1 MTQTGFV
8 ADTLLIPIPSEGF
21 EPTEVVA
28 PWRHFRDAG
37 YAVAFAT
44 ADGRAARCDPL
55 ALERRAF
62 GQIGA
67 RPEHAAWYAELEQ
80 DAAYR
85 SPLRWADVQPDDFS
99 ALHLPGGHAKTMRPY
114 LESATVQALA
124 VRFVA
129 AGRPTAAIC
138 HGPIVLARAIDPA
151 TGRSPIHGRRVT
163 SLTRSME
170 RTAWW
175 LTRASLGDHFRTY
188 PTWVEDEVRAALGP
202 EGHYERG
209 PLFPSYR
216 RPFVVT
222 DGALLSARWP
232 GDAEA
237 LALALLALV
246 RAGLEPAAPAAAAR

>member
-1 MTQTGFV
+1 M
-8 ADTLLIPIPSEGF
+8 ADALLIPIPLEGF

-28 PWRHFRDAG
+28 PWRAFTRAG
-37 YAVAFAT
+37 FSVVFAT
-44 ADGRAARCDPL
+44 ADGRAGRCDPL

-67 RPEHAAWYAELEQ
+67 RPEHAAAYAELEQ
-80 DAAYR
+80 DAAFR
-85 SPLRWADVQPDDFS
+85 SPLAYSDVRPDEFV

-114 LESATVQALA
+114 LESPEVQAIA

-129 AGRPTAAIC
+129 EARPTAAIC

-151 TGRSPIHGRRVT
+151 TGRSPIHGRRIT
-163 SLTRSME
+163 SLTKSME

-188 PTWVEDEVRAALGP
+188 PEWVEDEVRGALGP
-202 EGHYERG
+202 EGRYERG
-209 PLFPSYR
+209 PLLPSYR
-216 RPFVVT
+216 RPFVVE
-222 DGALLSARWP
+222 DGALLTARWP

-237 LALALLALV
+237 LADALLARV
-246 RAGLEPAAPAAAAR
+246 RARA